1 MLTLLNFLFSTRA
14 EIKLAG
20 APQSGETRRR
30 NFNVME
36 IGNKIKQL
44 RLQCDLT
51 QEELANRCELT
62 KGYISQLENEL
73 TSPSI
78 ATLMDIL
85 SALGTNLKDFFSE
98 EPEEKIVFK
107 EQEFIEKETTQ
118 YTLNWLVP
126 NSQKNEMEPVL
137 VDLMPKKNTEPDVP
151 HEGEE
156 FGYVLSGS
164 VVIHLGK
171 KKYKA
176 NKGESFYYQANKEH
190 YIENN
195 TDRVARFIWVATPP
209 TF

>member
-1 MLTLLNFLFSTRA
+1 MLNLLNLKFSINLRQRISLFVRVK
-14 EIKLAG
+14 I
-20 APQSGETRRR
+20 
-30 NFNVME
+30 ME

-85 SALGTNLKDFFSE
+85 SALGTNLKDFFAE

-107 EQEFIEKETTQ
+107 ENEFIEKETAQ

-137 VDLMPKKNTEPDVP
+137 VDLMPKKSTEPDVP

-156 FGYVLSGS
+156 FGFVLAGT
-164 VVIHLGK
+164 VIVHLGN
-171 KKYKA
+171 KKYKV
-176 NKGESFYYQANKEH
+176 NKGESFYYPASKEH

-195 TDRVARFIWVATPP
+195 TDRVAKFIWVATPP